1 MMNPDNVTYV
11 FDHLIKVLTERHGW
25 TQIPLVKKD

>member
-11 FDHLIKVLTERHGW
+11 FDHLIKVLTEKYGW
-25 TQIPLVKKD
+25 TDVPLIKKD